1 MTIRCAI
8 FVMGWMLL
16 CAPTQAE
23 LFDRDTPTRQWTEF
37 KADGF
42 RDRVPGIIF
51 TDRDEICAG
60 MPLGGLGTG
69 CLDVETTGVLGFS
82 SVFLPSVKVEPTPYQ
97 TLRNAQLLT
106 PFLAIST
113 EGTTWVLAAQK
124 LIDGGTFRG
133 CVDPVDPG
141 NYTQNETYMAHWRVK
156 VPKTEGVR
164 AVKSIRY
171 WGHYPIVDIDYQTD
185 APVQVSLRAWTPFC
199 LATRLLPQ
207 RLAQFLKFI

>member
-1 MTIRCAI
+1 MVIRL
-8 FVMGWMLL
+8 WMLL
-16 CAPTQAE
+16 AIWLLLSVQTRAD
-23 LFDRDTPTRQWTEF
+23 LFDRNAPTRQWTEF
-37 KADGF
+37 HAAGY
-42 RDRVPGIIF
+42 RGRLPGIIF

-106 PFLAIST
+106 PFLSLST
-113 EGTTWVLAAQK
+113 QGTTWVLASQK

-133 CVDPVDPG
+133 CIDPVDPG

-156 VPKTEGVR
+156 VPRTEGVR
-164 AVKSIRY
+164 AAKAIRY
-171 WGHYPIVDIDYQTD
+171 WGHYPIVDIDYETD
-185 APVQVSLRAWTPFC
+185 APVQVSLRA
-199 LATRLLPQ
+199 
-207 RLAQFLKFI
+207 